1 METTSST
8 ARNKPDNQNLTRSRS
23 LGPKPKPVPSSEPE
37 STTDGSGRKTVE
49 KPLPNY
55 LKPTVSSRPDPVKFL
70 RKNKAVEDNQKLLR
84 RRSFDRP
91 LSSSST
97 HKSITTSSPPARPRD
112 RPTVPREKPVT
123 GLRSASF
130 HGSSSRGGLRGSTT
144 VNSAAVL
151 ASRGPPGVKKSGMS
165 GTSSSKSRKEGSENV
180 PKKYCSPP
188 APAHEDEK
196 EIVKVEID
204 VQVSDHIEED
214 KDQVAQPDESKEE
227 EKRELINEE
236 QIEEQIEEQKEAENT
251 QEDEV
256 EKKVDVEEIRE
267 TVVTPDMKEAEI
279 EAEFKEEER
288 EGSKVKEGAR
298 ETNAHDVEE
307 RTKKEVVKGKKGSPT
322 VYNDVIASK
331 MQESSSR
338 KNKVLALAGAFQ
350 TVIDYETAA
359 SK

>member
-1 METTSST
+1 MMATMSSK
-8 ARNKPDNQNLTRSRS
+8 NKADNENLTRSRS
-23 LGPKPKPVPSSEPE
+23 LGRKPKPVPSSKA
-37 STTDGSGRKTVE
+37 DGSGQKTVE

-70 RKNKAVEDNQKLLR
+70 RKNKAVEDNQKLIR

-97 HKSITTSSPPARPRD
+97 HKSLITSPPARPQD
-112 RPTVPREKPVT
+112 RPAVPREKPVNV
-123 GLRSASF
+123 LRSTSF
-130 HGSSSRGGLRGSTT
+130 NGSSRGSLRGSTT
-144 VNSAAVL
+144 AKSPSV
-151 ASRGPPGVKKSGMS
+151 ASRGPPGVKKSGLS

-180 PKKYCSPP
+180 PRKSLGKECSPP

-196 EIVKVEID
+196 EIVKFETD
-204 VQVSDHIEED
+204 VQVSDHTEEG
-214 KDQVAQPDESKEE
+214 KDQVAQPDESTEE

-236 QIEEQIEEQKEAENT
+236 QTEEQKETENT
-251 QEDEV
+251 QEEEEEEV
-256 EKKVDVEEIRE
+256 EKKVDVEEISE
-267 TVVTPDMKEAEI
+267 TVVTPEAEI
-279 EAEFKEEER
+279 EAEV
-288 EGSKVKEGAR
+288 KV
-298 ETNAHDVEE
+298 HVEE
-307 RTKKEVVKGKKGSPT
+307 RTKKEVVKGKVVSPT

-331 MQESSSR
+331 MQENSSR